1 MPRRLTAHQL
11 GGSCAE
17 SDWRKQLVKIGRRRT
32 SAAITVCEAK
42 DVGCPPPRL
51 GHVQLYGG
59 IRQRTGRRPL
69 PISTNTQRLTAGNIL
84 AAKLFLQ
91 DTNMEELKCLKT

>member
-42 DVGCPPPRL
+42 DVGCPPPEFGARPAL
-51 GHVQLYGG
+51 WWHSAKDGPPPAPNLDEHPATDSGEHPGG
-59 IRQRTGRRPL
+59 QTVP
-69 PISTNTQRLTAGNIL
+69 A
-84 AAKLFLQ
+84 
-91 DTNMEELKCLKT
+91 